1 MASART
7 SDHHPRPMQA
17 TRRGLVRTTF
27 PLRLA
32 ENAVCGLVSD
42 QATRLLFPA
51 HPDRLDSRL
60 GDAQI
65 SLPVAAA
72 HSDAADTLAVNQHR
86 HTPLH
91 GGPSLRSGG
100 ERKTDRMG
108 YVEVLTGRSLRRGR
122 API

>member
-7 SDHHPRPMQA
+7 SDHHPSPMQA

-42 QATRLLFPA
+42 QATRRLSPA

-72 HSDAADTLAVNQHR
+72 HPDTANTLAVNQHR
-86 HTPLH
+86 AP
-91 GGPSLRSGG
+91 PSMAVHRSGPAASA
-100 ERKTDRMG
+100 RPIAW
-108 YVEVLTGRSLRRGR
+108 LTSRS
-122 API
+122 